1 MVAIEEYLDP
11 EGGNRYRAWFSELD
25 VAAAVKVTTALERL
39 HTGTSQP
46 LRAWDRVSRNI
57 GSISVQA
64 IGSILA
70 GTVTSSSFSL
80 GEVPRSGKVRIY
92 RMQGTH
98 GSNTSNAKGR
108 LSTLSLAGGAVR
120 RDRGTYSRFS

>member
-39 HTGTSQP
+39 AHGNKSAIKSVGQGVSEYRIDFGPGYRIYFGRDGDQLIVLLGGGSKKRQSQ
-46 LRAWDRVSRNI
+46 
-57 GSISVQA
+57 
-64 IGSILA
+64 
-70 GTVTSSSFSL
+70 
-80 GEVPRSGKVRIY
+80 EY